1 MMVNDTDFD
10 EIRVMTRNEEE
21 SNKRSHRKKKEK
33 TKKYDLQ
40 QAHP

>member
-21 SNKRSHRKKKEK
+21 SNKRRHRKKKEK